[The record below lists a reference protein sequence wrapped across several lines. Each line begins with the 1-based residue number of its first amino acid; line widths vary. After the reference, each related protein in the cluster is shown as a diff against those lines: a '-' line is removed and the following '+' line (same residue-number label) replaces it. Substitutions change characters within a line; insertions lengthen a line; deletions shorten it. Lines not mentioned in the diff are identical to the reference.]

1 MSRPTN
7 HCVVDEVHGFIKT
20 LDEVLSG
27 VSAKK
32 LAVKNG
38 QNGLNGQNGH

>member
-1 MSRPTN
+1 MSRPAN
-7 HCVVDEVHGFIKT
+7 HSVVDEVHGFIKT

-32 LAVKNG
+32 LALQNES
-38 QNGLNGQNGH
+38 NGLNGQNGH